1 MGSEHTTTLKY
12 TLNCNSIETEALIT
26 EDYVKCRFNWS
37 EEIMDTFKWMDL
49 WFCFERPLMKCV
61 NIFFVYALDCNLIN
75 EIKWTHSVVW
85 KNTRVYAAWE
95 QFEVDAHTNFIGK
108 FLLKRYVKATH
119 QRIHISTEVW
129 WRWVFWVKWI
139 FNNNFGCATCKSTHR
154 CGEINPEQLI
164 SWINTIEKCEDSIRK
179 YWK

>member
-1 MGSEHTTTLKY
+1 
-12 TLNCNSIETEALIT
+12 
-26 EDYVKCRFNWS
+26 
-37 EEIMDTFKWMDL
+37 MDTFEWMDL
-49 WFCFERPLMKCV
+49 WYCFERPLMKCV

-85 KNTRVYAAWE
+85 KKKYTRLCGLGTIWSWCT
-95 QFEVDAHTNFIGK
+95 FDGK

-119 QRIHISTEVW
+119 QKIHISTEVR
-129 WRWVFWVKWI
+129 WRFVFWVKWI
-139 FNNNFGCATCKSTHR
+139 FNNNFGCATYKSTHR

-164 SWINTIEKCEDSIRK
+164 SWINTIAKCEDSIRK